1 MEYFL
6 TALWT
11 ALDLIALYFWG
22 NAFFKLKYSSKK
34 YKLLLLGVWLLS
46 QIFLNISLLD
56 AYEQAISFT
65 MIVVIALISYHTSIL
80 RKALLVILF
89 FAMGTIV
96 DTGMVYG
103 ASAVLGIS
111 LHDLMWR
118 KATYSIVGTL
128 GKLIIVFF
136 AWFLSRFQKT
146 RNHEPL
152 QQKWLFLTIPFPTI
166 SLGML
171 IVLFHSNREMSDL
184 SIYSVIFSILLAVS
198 NIAIIYLLVLME
210 KSTTEAKKLAL
221 LNQQMAIQTSGILSL
236 EKNYRAQRKATHEY
250 RNQLQTIHDLLLTKN
265 TDHAISY
272 VQQLQGVQTTRIF
285 TVSSHHPIID
295 AVLNQ
300 KYQRAEECSIDIQMQ
315 VNDLSSV
322 SISSDYLVVLLS
334 NLLDNAIEACLRL
347 PDPGI
352 IQCSIILTDTL
363 YISMRNTSPPVEI
376 HGGFIATSKEPKEE
390 HGYGLQHIDYIL
402 NQLHAEYAFSYKDNW
417 FEFAAEIPIEY

>member
-128 GKLIIVFF
+128 GKLIIVF
-136 AWFLSRFQKT
+136 
-146 RNHEPL
+146 
-152 QQKWLFLTIPFPTI
+152 
-166 SLGML
+166 
-171 IVLFHSNREMSDL
+171 
-184 SIYSVIFSILLAVS
+184 
-198 NIAIIYLLVLME
+198 
-210 KSTTEAKKLAL
+210 
-221 LNQQMAIQTSGILSL
+221 
-236 EKNYRAQRKATHEY
+236 
-250 RNQLQTIHDLLLTKN
+250 
-265 TDHAISY
+265 
-272 VQQLQGVQTTRIF
+272 
-285 TVSSHHPIID
+285 
-295 AVLNQ
+295 
-300 KYQRAEECSIDIQMQ
+300 
-315 VNDLSSV
+315 
-322 SISSDYLVVLLS
+322 
-334 NLLDNAIEACLRL
+334 
-347 PDPGI
+347 
-352 IQCSIILTDTL
+352 
-363 YISMRNTSPPVEI
+363 
-376 HGGFIATSKEPKEE
+376 
-390 HGYGLQHIDYIL
+390 
-402 NQLHAEYAFSYKDNW
+402 
-417 FEFAAEIPIEY
+417 